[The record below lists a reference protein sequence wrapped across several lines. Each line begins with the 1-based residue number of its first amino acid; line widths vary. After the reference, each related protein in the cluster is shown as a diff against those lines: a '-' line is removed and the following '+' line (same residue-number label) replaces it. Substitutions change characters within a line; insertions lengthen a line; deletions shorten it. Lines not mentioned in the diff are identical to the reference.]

1 MRKLTT
7 LFLLAI
13 LPMMASAYN
22 APIDGIYYNFSGTNA
37 TVTSGNAQYTGSVT
51 IPATVMYE
59 MVIYNVTSIEGNAFS
74 GCSGLTSITIPN
86 SVTSIGNAAFSG
98 CSGLTSI
105 TIPNS
110 VTSIGNEA
118 FNGCSGLKTVTINL
132 PHSMCRKTQNY
143 TGYISTKTRLKV
155 QQWIHW

>member
-22 APIDGIYYNFSGTNA
+22 AQIDGIYYNFSGANA
-37 TVTSGNAQYTGSVT
+37 TVTSGDIQYTGSVT

-59 MVIYNVTSIEGNAFS
+59 MAIYNVTSIEGS
-74 GCSGLTSITIPN
+74 
-86 SVTSIGNAAFSG
+86 AFSG

-118 FNGCSGLKTVTINL
+118 FNGCSGLKTVTINSNAIL
-132 PHSMCRKTQNY
+132 TQEFSPN
-143 TGYISTKTRLKV
+143 TGVNKYFGDQVTEYIVGDDVTE
-155 QQWIHW
+155 IA